1 MTTADTPPSG
11 DASAPVSAPPGWNAP
26 VSAPPGWNATA
37 PSDMPTFG
45 APVAPVATEGVTAGT
60 PPLGAPASTS
70 GPAATGAT
78 RAGQQSGTRFELPPV
93 TSGSGTARAEAVLNR
108 LQLLVTRKLDGLL
121 QGDYVGLLPG
131 PGSEAGESREYR
143 PGDDVRRMDWPV
155 TARTTLPH
163 VRRTV
168 ADRELET
175 WMALDLSASLDF
187 GTANCLKRDL
197 VLAAA
202 TAMAHLTV
210 RGGNRIGAVVGT
222 GAGRAV
228 PESRGGW
235 SWLRRSR
242 RAEAVPESAS
252 VIRMP
257 ARPGRK
263 EAQGLLRAIARTEI
277 RPGRADLGELIDM
290 LNRPPRRRG
299 VAVVV
304 SDFMAPVDGW
314 SLPLRKLAVRHDVL
328 AIEVVDPRELELPD
342 VGVLT
347 LADPETGALHEVQT
361 ADPQLRQRYAEEAG
375 RQRGE
380 IARALRAAG
389 AAHLRLRTDSDWL
402 LDVVR
407 FVAAQ
412 RHARTRGTTR

>member
-1 MTTADTPPSG
+1 MIR
-11 DASAPVSAPPGWNAP
+11 PGAA
-26 VSAPPGWNATA
+26 V
-37 PSDMPTFG
+37 
-45 APVAPVATEGVTAGT
+45 PVAPEEA
-60 PPLGAPASTS
+60 
-70 GPAATGAT
+70 
-78 RAGQQSGTRFELPPV
+78 
-93 TSGSGTARAEAVLNR
+93 ARAEAVLAK

-121 QGDYVGLLPG
+121 QGDYAGLLPG

-175 WMALDLSASLDF
+175 WLAVDLSASLDF
-187 GTANCLKRDL
+187 GTARWLKRDL

-222 GAGRAV
+222 GSGV
-228 PESRGGW
+228 PERKVSRSWWRRRPETVGEPAPGGPV
-235 SWLRRSR
+235 LRL
-242 RAEAVPESAS
+242 
-252 VIRMP
+252 P
-257 ARPGRK
+257 ARAGRK
-263 EAQGLLRAIARTEI
+263 EAQGLLRAIAGTGI

-299 VAVVV
+299 VAVVI
-304 SDFMAPVDGW
+304 SDFLAPVEGW
-314 SLPLRKLAVRHDVL
+314 ARPVRKLGVRHDVL

-347 LADPETGALHEVQT
+347 LADPESGMLHEVQT
-361 ADPQLRQRYAEEAG
+361 ADPELRRRYAEAAG
-375 RQRGE
+375 EQRAA

-389 AAHLRLRTDSDWL
+389 AAHLRLRTDTDWL
-402 LDVVR
+402 LDMVR

>member
-1 MTTADTPPSG
+1 MTQAG
-11 DASAPVSAPPGWNAP
+11 Q
-26 VSAPPGWNATA
+26 
-37 PSDMPTFG
+37 G
-45 APVAPVATEGVTAGT
+45 ART
-60 PPLGAPASTS
+60 
-70 GPAATGAT
+70 GPAGRPGGDGGALP
-78 RAGQQSGTRFELPPV
+78 AGADDSTK
-93 TSGSGTARAEAVLNR
+93 RAEAVLGR

-175 WMALDLSASLDF
+175 WLAVDLSASLEF
-187 GTANCLKRDL
+187 GTARWLKSDL
-197 VLAAA
+197 VIAAA
-202 TAMAHLTV
+202 AAMAHLTV

-222 GAGRAV
+222 GTGVRP
-228 PESRGGW
+228 PESVSRW
-235 SWLRRSR
+235 RRKP
-242 RAEAVPESAS
+242 ATAPEGPPQQPF
-252 VIRMP
+252 VRLP

-263 EAQGLLRAIARTEI
+263 EAQGLLRAIARTRI
-277 RPGRADLGELIDM
+277 QPGRADLGALIDM

-299 VAVVV
+299 VAVVI
-304 SDFMAPVDGW
+304 SDFLAPVDGW
-314 SLPLRKLAVRHDVL
+314 SRPIRKLGVRHDVL

-347 LADPETGALHEVQT
+347 LADPETGMLHEVQT
-361 ADPQLRQRYAEEAG
+361 ADPALRRRYAEAAG
-375 RQRGE
+375 EQRAE

-389 AAHLRLRTDSDWL
+389 AAHLRLRTDTDWL
-402 LDVVR
+402 LDMVR

>member
-1 MTTADTPPSG
+1 MTTSQEA
-11 DASAPVSAPPGWNAP
+11 
-26 VSAPPGWNATA
+26 
-37 PSDMPTFG
+37 
-45 APVAPVATEGVTAGT
+45 
-60 PPLGAPASTS
+60 
-70 GPAATGAT
+70 
-78 RAGQQSGTRFELPPV
+78 
-93 TSGSGTARAEAVLNR
+93 GSGTARAEVVLSR

-121 QGDYVGLLPG
+121 QGDYAGLLPG

-175 WMALDLSASLDF
+175 WMAIDLSASLDF
-187 GTANCLKRDL
+187 GTAKYLKRDL

-222 GAGRAV
+222 GPGQVAAPQRTGLFRRKREQQPV
-228 PESRGGW
+228 PEQAPVMR
-235 SWLRRSR
+235 L
-242 RAEAVPESAS
+242 
-252 VIRMP
+252 P

-277 RPGRADLGELIDM
+277 KPGRADLGALIDL

-304 SDFMAPVDGW
+304 SDFLAPVDGW
-314 SLPLRKLAVRHDVL
+314 SRPIRKLGVRHDVL

-347 LADPETGALHEVQT
+347 LADPETGALHEVHT
-361 ADPQLRQRYAEEAG
+361 GDAKLRAAYAEAAG
-375 RQRGE
+375 QQRGE

-389 AAHLRLRTDSDWL
+389 AAHLRLRTDTDWL
-402 LDVVR
+402 LDMVR

>member
-1 MTTADTPPSG
+1 MARSALTGRDG
-11 DASAPVSAPPGWNAP
+11 DGSA
-26 VSAPPGWNATA
+26 
-37 PSDMPTFG
+37 
-45 APVAPVATEGVTAGT
+45 
-60 PPLGAPASTS
+60 
-70 GPAATGAT
+70 
-78 RAGQQSGTRFELPPV
+78 RAG
-93 TSGSGTARAEAVLNR
+93 AVLSR

-121 QGDYVGLLPG
+121 QGDYAGLLPG

-155 TARTTLPH
+155 TARTTTPH

-175 WMALDLSASLDF
+175 WMAVDLSASLDF
-187 GTANCLKRDL
+187 GTAQWLKSDL

-222 GAGRAV
+222 GSGLV
-228 PESRGGW
+228 S
-235 SWLRRSR
+235 SRRS
-242 RAEAVPESAS
+242 APAPSAPS
-252 VIRMP
+252 VLRLP

-263 EAQGLLRAIARTEI
+263 EAQGLLRAIAGVQI
-277 RPGRADLGELIDM
+277 RPGRADLGELVDI

-299 VAVVV
+299 VAVVI
-304 SDFMAPVDGW
+304 SDFLAPVEGW
-314 SLPLRKLAVRHDVL
+314 ARPVRKLAVRHDVL

-361 ADPQLRQRYAEEAG
+361 ADEKLRRRYAEAAAE
-375 RQRGE
+375 QRGA
-380 IARALRAAG
+380 IAGTLRAAG
-389 AAHLRLRTDSDWL
+389 AAHLRLRTDTDWL
-402 LDVVR
+402 LDIVR

>member
-1 MTTADTPPSG
+1 M
-11 DASAPVSAPPGWNAP
+11 
-26 VSAPPGWNATA
+26 
-37 PSDMPTFG
+37 
-45 APVAPVATEGVTAGT
+45 AGT
-60 PPLGAPASTS
+60 TLG
-70 GPAATGAT
+70 GDTGT
-78 RAGQQSGTRFELPPV
+78 
-93 TSGSGTARAEAVLNR
+93 GTARAEAVLSR

-121 QGDYVGLLPG
+121 QGDYAGLLPG

-175 WMALDLSASLDF
+175 WMAIDLSASLDF
-187 GTANCLKRDL
+187 GTALHLKRDL

-222 GAGRAV
+222 GAGSV
-228 PESRGGW
+228 PKSRF
-235 SWLRRSR
+235 RR
-242 RAEAVPESAS
+242 RAPEAPAAAP
-252 VIRMP
+252 VIRLP

-263 EAQGLLRAIARTEI
+263 EAQGLLRAIAHTEI
-277 RPGRADLGELIDM
+277 RPGRADLGALIDM

-299 VAVVV
+299 VAVVI

-314 SLPLRKLAVRHDVL
+314 ARPVRKLGVRHDVL

-347 LADPETGALHEVQT
+347 LADPETGELHEVQT
-361 ADPQLRQRYAEEAG
+361 ADPKLRHRYAEAAAE
-375 RQRGE
+375 QRGA
-380 IARALRAAG
+380 IATALRAAG
-389 AAHLRLRTDSDWL
+389 AAHLRLRTDTDWL
-402 LDVVR
+402 LDIVR

>member
-1 MTTADTPPSG
+1 M
-11 DASAPVSAPPGWNAP
+11 SAQ
-26 VSAPPGWNATA
+26 
-37 PSDMPTFG
+37 G
-45 APVAPVATEGVTAGT
+45 APVDG
-60 PPLGAPASTS
+60 L
-70 GPAATGAT
+70 
-78 RAGQQSGTRFELPPV
+78 
-93 TSGSGTARAEAVLNR
+93 ARSEAVLSR

-155 TARTTLPH
+155 TARTTQPH

-175 WMALDLSASLDF
+175 WLAVDLSASLDF
-187 GTANCLKRDL
+187 GTAQWLKRDL
-197 VLAAA
+197 VIAAA

-222 GAGRAV
+222 GSGAAV
-228 PESRGGW
+228 PEPAGATW
-235 SWLRRSR
+235 SWRRR
-242 RAEAVPESAS
+242 RGATTDVAPPAMPFV
-252 VIRMP
+252 RLP

-277 RPGRADLGELIDM
+277 RSGRTDLGALIDL

-299 VAVVV
+299 VAVVI
-304 SDFMAPVDGW
+304 SDFLAPVDGW
-314 SLPLRKLAVRHDVL
+314 ARPVRKLGVRHDVL

-342 VGVLT
+342 VGVIA

-361 ADPQLRQRYAEEAG
+361 ADPALRRRYAEAAG
-375 RQRGE
+375 EQRGA

-402 LDVVR
+402 LDIVR

>member
-1 MTTADTPPSG
+1 
-11 DASAPVSAPPGWNAP
+11 V
-26 VSAPPGWNATA
+26 
-37 PSDMPTFG
+37 
-45 APVAPVATEGVTAGT
+45 TEGQGR
-60 PPLGAPASTS
+60 S
-70 GPAATGAT
+70 
-78 RAGQQSGTRFELPPV
+78 
-93 TSGSGTARAEAVLNR
+93 EAVLSR

-121 QGDYVGLLPG
+121 QGDYAGLLPG

-175 WMALDLSASLDF
+175 WMAIDLSASLDF
-187 GTANCLKRDL
+187 GTAQWLKRDL
-197 VLAAA
+197 VVAAA

-222 GAGRAV
+222 GPGV
-228 PESRGGW
+228 PGKTGPGVLRKSR
-235 SWLRRSR
+235 RRS
-242 RAEAVPESAS
+242 EPEPAPTAPM
-252 VIRMP
+252 VRMP

-263 EAQGLLRAIARTEI
+263 EAQGLLRAIARTDI
-277 RPGRADLGELIDM
+277 RPGRADLGQLIDM

-299 VAVVV
+299 VAVVI
-304 SDFMAPVDGW
+304 SDFLAPVDQW
-314 SLPLRKLAVRHDVL
+314 ARPVRKLGVRHDVL
-328 AIEVVDPRELELPD
+328 AVEVVDPRELELPD

-361 ADPQLRQRYAEEAG
+361 SDAKLRRRYADAATEQRAG
-375 RQRGE
+375 

-389 AAHLRLRTDSDWL
+389 AAHLRLRTDTDWL